1 MEKNDN
7 YQLLI
12 QKLDQFIRKYY
23 KNQILRGAI
32 YSTSGLLVLYLLI
45 VLLEYYGWLG
55 ITARTILFYTFLLII
70 SVFIVKFILFP
81 FFKLLKI
88 GKTITHDQA
97 AIIIGNHFNEVKDVL
112 INTLELHELAENIPE
127 SRELIEAGINQ
138 KIERI
143 RPFPFLNAID
153 FKKNKKYLKYAILP
167 LIIIFCLLIAFPA
180 VIIEPTNRI
189 IHFNKSYEKK
199 VPFTVEI
206 LNNTLQAVQQEDFHL
221 KIHLKGEEIP
231 AEVSI
236 VIDGSVYKTGKD
248 NTVNFHYD
256 FKNVQKNIDFKLLA
270 DGFTSEN
277 YLLRVFPKP
286 VILSFEE
293 NLVYPAYIKKV
304 NERVYNNGDLQIPE
318 GTLVSWKFF
327 TKDTRLLK
335 LNFDGNRVSL
345 NSGKY
350 NTFDYSR
357 LFRKSCRYSIHSLN
371 QFINNKDSLLFNIIV
386 IPDAYPLIN
395 VQEIKDSVYDS
406 RLYFN
411 GIIKDDYGFSDLIF
425 YYKKDDENKYNLDTL
440 LIEKDKVQQQFFY
453 SVDWSKLN
461 IKPGDEIL
469 YYFEVSDNDAV
480 NGRKKTKSNKMT
492 YKLPSV
498 EEMEKATEK
507 SNSEI
512 QNDIQKAIEESKLLQ
527 QKIDELTK
535 KLYDKKTL
543 SWQDKKQLS
552 NLLDKQKQ
560 IQERIDKIT
569 KENIEKSL
577 REEQYNYDSDE
588 ILQKKKGLERL
599 FREVLPDEMK
609 KQIEEMK
616 KLLEEANKKQVNDML
631 DKMKMSAKEIEK
643 ELDRNLELFKQLQF
657 EKKFEETIDKVKKLS
672 DEQKNLM
679 EETKEQKKEVDL
691 TNKQEEIKKAS
702 DDISKDLKELQE
714 KSKEQDQNLDL
725 KKAEDIKKEIDQK
738 IDESLERLKKNNN
751 PKATKPQKEAAEKMD
766 ELSQELEQQ
775 MAEMEEESLSED
787 MSALREI
794 LENCIEVSFRQE
806 NLIKKANKISMN
818 DPDYL
823 KIIQEQKNIN
833 DDFKMVGDSLT
844 ALSKRQI
851 MIQPFILK
859 ELFSINLSQDQ
870 ALQYLED
877 RNIGIATTKQ
887 QYIMT
892 SVNNLALLLNEVQKQ
907 MQNQMNMQSS
917 GKGKSKCTKPGAGK
931 PSLKT
936 MKQMQQQLNQQMEQ
950 MKQSLMKNGKEGK
963 SSKLNSEQFA
973 RMAAEQAAIR
983 KQLQALSGEM
993 QKDGGGGNGTFK
1005 SLTNQM
1011 EKTEKDLVNKNISNE
1026 TLKRQKEILT
1036 RMLESEKALDQ
1047 REKDTKR
1054 ESREVDATYLQNK
1067 AEYTKE
1073 LLYKSND
1080 EEKIRTQIPEFKSFY
1095 KRKINEYNLKF

>member
-7 YQLLI
+7 YRLLI

-32 YSTSGLLVLYLLI
+32 YSTSTLLILYLLI

-55 ITARTILFYTFLLII
+55 IAARTILFYTFLLII

-97 AIIIGNHFNEVKDVL
+97 ATIIGNHFNEVKDVL
-112 INTLELHELAENIPE
+112 INTLELHELAENMPE

-189 IHFNKSYEKK
+189 IHFNKPYEKK

-256 FKNVQKNIDFKLLA
+256 FKNVQKDIDFKLLA
-270 DGFTSEN
+270 DGFTSGD

-318 GTLVSWKFF
+318 GTLVNWKFF
-327 TKDTRLLK
+327 TKDTRQLRLS
-335 LNFDGNRVSL
+335 FDGNRVSL
-345 NSGKY
+345 NSGKD
-350 NTFDYSR
+350 NTFGYSR

-371 QFINNKDSLLFNIIV
+371 QFINNNDSLFFNVIV

-395 VQEIKDSVYDS
+395 VQEIRDSVYDN

-411 GIIKDDYGFSDLIF
+411 GTIKDDYGFSNLIF
-425 YYKKDDENKYNLDTL
+425 YYKKDDKNKYDLDTL
-440 LIEKDKVQQQFFY
+440 LIEKDKIQQHFFY

-461 IKPGDEIL
+461 IQPGDEIT

-480 NGRKKTKSNKMT
+480 NGKKKTKSNKMT

-507 SNSEI
+507 SNTEI

-527 QKIDELTK
+527 QKISELTK

-560 IQERIDKIT
+560 IQERIEKIN

-577 REEQYNYDSDE
+577 REEQYNTDSDE
-588 ILQKKKGLERL
+588 ILQKKKELERL
-599 FREVLPDEMK
+599 FQEVLPDEMK
-609 KQIEEMK
+609 AQIEDMK

-631 DKMKMSAKEIEK
+631 DKMKMSAKELEK

-672 DEQKNLM
+672 DEQKSLM
-679 EETKEQKKEVDL
+679 EETKKQEKDTDL
-691 TNKQEEIKKAS
+691 INKQEEIKKNS

-725 KKAEDIKKEIDQK
+725 EKADEIKKEVDKK
-738 IDESLERLKKNNN
+738 IEESLEKLNKNNN
-751 PKATKPQKEAAEKMD
+751 TKATKPQKEAAEKMD
-766 ELSQELEQQ
+766 ELSQELEKQ
-775 MAEMEEESLSED
+775 MAEMEDESLSED

-794 LENCIEVSFRQE
+794 LENCIEVSFQQE
-806 NLIKKANKISMN
+806 NLIKKTNKISMN
-818 DPDYL
+818 DPNYL

-859 ELFSINLSQDQ
+859 ELSNINLSQDQ
-870 ALQYLED
+870 TLQYLED
-877 RNIGIATTKQ
+877 RNTSIAATKQ

-892 SVNNLALLLNEVQKQ
+892 SVNNLALLLNEALKQ

-963 SSKLNSEQFA
+963 NSRSNSEQFA
-973 RMAAEQAAIR
+973 RMAAEQEAIR
-983 KQLQALSGEM
+983 KQLQELSDEM
-993 QKDGGGGNGTFK
+993 QKDEGGGNGTFK

-1011 EKTEKDLVNKNISNE
+1011 GKTEKDLVNKNISNE

-1054 ESREVDATYLQNK
+1054 ESREADVTYLQNK
-1067 AEYTKE
+1067 AKYSKE
-1073 LLYKSND
+1073 LLYKEND
-1080 EEKIRTQIPEFKSFY
+1080 VEKIRTQIPEFKSFY
-1095 KRKINEYNLKF
+1095 KRKINEYNIKF